1 MRLNVEKHT
10 LKFMWAIDRAA
21 KSEMPKTEDEYVA
34 LAVSVLRPIFRKAI
48 RDGGPEGGVSARHRF
63 RKV

>member
-1 MRLNVEKHT
+1 MRLNVEKHA

-21 KSEMPKTEDEYVA
+21 KTEMPKTENEYIA
-34 LAVSVLRPIFRKAI
+34 LAVSILRPIFRKAI
-48 RDGGPEGGVSARHRF
+48 RNGGPGGGAGARRRT

>member
-1 MRLNVEKHT
+1 MRLDVEKHA

-48 RDGGPEGGVSARHRF
+48 RDGGPEGGG
-63 RKV
+63 